1 MKVVEIFSS
10 IDGEGSRAGF
20 LCTFIRLY
28 GCNLRC
34 NYCDSL
40 YALENNYYTE
50 MTCKEIINKCVEL
63 GNFRI
68 TLTGGEPLIHNN
80 VIELIQ
86 GLLDK
91 GFYVNIE
98 TNGSID
104 LTDVKFT
111 QFKSSNLFYTVDYKC
126 TGSGVNN
133 TMCINNFCNGALSN
147 NDIIK
152 FVVSDEQ
159 DLKQMSNVVKHYI
172 NTSAKFGPC
181 RIPQFYVSPVFGRIE
196 PVTIVN
202 YLKSTDEQNIRLQI
216 QLHKIVWDPNEK
228 GV

>member
-50 MTCKEIINKCVEL
+50 MTCEEIINKCVEL

-86 GLLDK
+86 DNIKQLCQNNETLIK
-91 GFYVNIE
+91 YVKN
-98 TNGSID
+98 
-104 LTDVKFT
+104 
-111 QFKSSNLFYTVDYKC
+111 
-126 TGSGVNN
+126 
-133 TMCINNFCNGALSN
+133 
-147 NDIIK
+147 
-152 FVVSDEQ
+152 
-159 DLKQMSNVVKHYI
+159 
-172 NTSAKFGPC
+172 
-181 RIPQFYVSPVFGRIE
+181 
-196 PVTIVN
+196 
-202 YLKSTDEQNIRLQI
+202 
-216 QLHKIVWDPNEK
+216 
-228 GV
+228 